1 VQLLAKEVVRLRG
14 AVARLAGNKANLTA
28 LSNEMTQM
36 LAVSNAAT
44 TIKSSTQLMTTMNN
58 LVKIPQLQQDMKAMA
73 KEMARAGFIQE
84 MVSDSMDT
92 AMDTE
97 SIEDAAAEAV
107 DQVLLEITGET
118 MSQLS
123 AVPTGKVGGKTTV
136 AVETTQV
143 EEDEDDLMQRL
154 AGLKQLA

>member
-1 VQLLAKEVVRLRG
+1 
-14 AVARLAGNKANLTA
+14 
-28 LSNEMTQM
+28 M